1 MKIGLIGLAQS
12 GKKTLFELITHQKP
26 SEHDLTAGKSIS
38 GIAEIG
44 DLRFDWLVNLYQ
56 PKKSVRARINVDL
69 LPNLEKGFANNS
81 EFIRVLGAVE
91 ALCHVVRVFKDD
103 SVYHVHGS
111 IDPKRDIA
119 EVNSELLLGD
129 LMFVEKRLE
138 RIEKDLKHQKEERVV
153 REKEMLIKLKDYLEQ
168 GNPLRLFPF
177 TAEERK
183 NVANYQLLT
192 LKELIIVLNVSEDS
206 LADNQLLADLEK
218 EYASLKIYFI
228 QVSAKVE
235 AEIAKLDDDK
245 ERAQFL
251 ESLGIKEAVIDR
263 LKRVCLKALNLIS
276 FFTVGKDEVRQ
287 WTIRANQPAP
297 VAAGAIHTDF
307 EKGFIRAEI
316 MKYNDLH
323 DLASEEKVHS
333 AGKMYLKGKDYIV
346 EDGDIINIRFNV

>member
-1 MKIGLIGLAQS
+1 MKIGLIGLAQT
-12 GKKTLFELITHQKP
+12 GKKTLFELITRQKP
-26 SEHDLTAGKSIS
+26 SEHDLIAGKSIA

-44 DLRFDWLVNLYQ
+44 DLRFEWLVNLYQ

-81 EFIRVLGAVE
+81 EFIRVLGTAE

-119 EVNSELLLGD
+119 EVNSELLLYD
-129 LMFVEKRLE
+129 LMLVEKRLE
-138 RIEKDLKHQKEERVV
+138 RIEKDMKHQKDERVA
-153 REKEMLIKLKDYLEQ
+153 REKELLLKLKDFMEP
-168 GNPLRLFPF
+168 GRPLRLFSFNPD
-177 TAEERK
+177 ERK
-183 NVANYQLLT
+183 IIANYQFVT
-192 LKELIIVLNVSEDS
+192 LKELIIVLNVSEDA
-206 LADNQLLADLEK
+206 LVDNALLADLEK

-235 AEIAKLDDDK
+235 AEIAKLEDDK

-287 WTIRANQPAP
+287 WTIRAGQFAP
-297 VAAGAIHTDF
+297 VAAGAIHTDL
-307 EKGFIRAEI
+307 EKGFIRAEV
-316 MKYNDLH
+316 MKYNELH
-323 DLASEEKVHS
+323 ELGSEEKVHS
-333 AGKMYLKGKDYIV
+333 AGKSYLKGKDYIV
-346 EDGDIINIRFNV
+346 EDGDILNIRFNV